1 MGTGDARPKRGA
13 ILDGILEEGL
23 PYTLLHYMGWFYT
36 LLHYMG
42 WYTYDLSLSDWCFV
56 GRVFHHKVPHPLE

>member
-23 PYTLLHYMGWFYT
+23 PYT